1 MECGLI
7 ITDLSQPYI
16 PEIVLEAGQACSSGY
31 VFINAKMSWGSQA
44 EAQKWNRV
52 DIPAPVIPENP
63 TCHIQSDARVVS
75 VATNMFLDVE
85 SNACENV
92 RVVLRYK
99 DQCFADRTQH
109 WIFESAG
116 CGYYYFR
123 HAMSSNLYL
132 TVRGGLPNCGN
143 GLVLAT
149 KNCQGGGQRFKFERG
164 LIVTDLHQP
173 CFPTICLEAGQAC
186 ATGFVFINAEMT
198 QGPQVAYQQWGT
210 QAA

>member
-1 MECGLI
+1 MLI
-7 ITDLSQPYI
+7 FQHL
-16 PEIVLEAGQACSSGY
+16 
-31 VFINAKMSWGSQA
+31 F
-44 EAQKWNRV
+44 
-52 DIPAPVIPENP
+52 IPENP